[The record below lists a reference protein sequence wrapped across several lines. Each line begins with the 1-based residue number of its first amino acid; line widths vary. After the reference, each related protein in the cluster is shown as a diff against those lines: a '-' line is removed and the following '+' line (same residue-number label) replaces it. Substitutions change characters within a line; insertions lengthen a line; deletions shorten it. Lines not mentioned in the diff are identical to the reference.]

1 MRVGTMSMYATLVL
15 SYQLQELIGTDHVQI
30 YIAFNNLNFM
40 TLYIRYTQLL
50 ISCQI
55 TWLSC

>member
-1 MRVGTMSMYATLVL
+1 MGMGAMSMYATLML
-15 SYQLQELIGTDHVQI
+15 NYQLQELIGTDHVQI
-30 YIAFNNLNFM
+30 YITFNNWNLM
-40 TLYIRYTQLL
+40 ALYIRYIQLL

>member
-1 MRVGTMSMYATLVL
+1 MSMYATLML
-15 SYQLQELIGTDHVQI
+15 NYQLQELIGTDHVQI
-30 YIAFNNLNFM
+30 YITFNNWNSM
-40 TLYIRYTQLL
+40 ALYIRYIQLL